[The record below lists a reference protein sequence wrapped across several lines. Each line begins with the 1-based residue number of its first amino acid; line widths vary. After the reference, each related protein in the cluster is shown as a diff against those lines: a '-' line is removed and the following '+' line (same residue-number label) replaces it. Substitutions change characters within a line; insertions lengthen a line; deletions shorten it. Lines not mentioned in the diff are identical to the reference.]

1 MVVNLSFMKKIK
13 QKLKQTP
20 DHVYTIASL
29 AALAAVNYAIIH
41 NSFVFIAVIVLLAH
55 ELGHYFTAKSK
66 NIEVNLPIFIPL
78 PFLGIGLTKVGFQTA
93 EDQQAIAI
101 SGPIYGFITALLIL
115 LLNILYN
122 FTSNLPI
129 IFLAITELVF
139 NFIGSDGKKYREA
152 RRRNASCI

>member
-1 MVVNLSFMKKIK
+1 MKKIK
-13 QKLKQTP
+13 SKLKQTP
-20 DHVYTIASL
+20 NQVYTIASL

-55 ELGHYFTAKSK
+55 ELGHYFAARIK
-66 NIEVNLPIFIPL
+66 NVEVNLPIFIPL
-78 PFLGIGLTKVGFQTA
+78 PFLGIGLTKVGFESFT
-93 EDQQAIAI
+93 DQKYISI

-115 LLNILYN
+115 LFNILYN

-129 IFLAITELVF
+129 IFLALTELIF

-152 RRRNASCI
+152 KRRIASCT